1 MPQDGSTGL
10 LRLIHDIERL
20 RRVLACRL
28 GLMLVAGALLLVAPA
43 ARATLL
49 LAALDTSSPAATLR
63 SFLDQRSRLEQLYLT
78 YRDAPT
84 TSAQFA
90 LAETFIR
97 VSTQLFDLSELPPVI
112 RQKAGNAAVGQLADI
127 LSRIPEV
134 PLASIPGG
142 PGREGNA
149 LPAYWTIPGTEIKIV
164 RITEGSRTGDYVF
177 SAETVA
183 RLRGFHARIATEPT
197 LRPETLVSWV
207 DVQRRITGPWLAN
220 LGLERLPAPL
230 QATLGDTPVWKI
242 LLSLV
247 IAAMILTITLAWR
260 AVARRRAAR
269 MVPWRGR
276 VVLLTVPAL
285 LAALVLA
292 GHILIIW
299 QVIPSNAFAYAETE
313 LAIALLYLAS
323 ALAAWHACWL
333 LAELVIASPAFPDST
348 YDAHLVRIVANV
360 ISLLAAGFII
370 IYGANETGVP
380 AFGLVAGASVG
391 GIALAL
397 AAQSTAA
404 NLLGGLTIFA
414 DRPFRVGDSIRYD
427 DNTGMVEAIGP
438 RSTRLRGPDGTL
450 TIVPNTDLANSQIG
464 NLSARPSS
472 LFQHRLGLPGCLA
485 SGRIELLLTELRS
498 RVAAHPLVMT
508 GPDQPRVR
516 LIGLG
521 NSVRETE
528 IEITAELR
536 TIDTVAF
543 LEAQEALLLDMLRAV
558 EACGL
563 SLAEPSAAARLCR
576 AVTKQATGSAA
587 LC

>member
-1 MPQDGSTGL
+1 MRSG
-10 LRLIHDIERL
+10 RLHRA
-20 RRVLACRL
+20 LACGL
-28 GLMLVAGALLLVAPA
+28 GLVLVAGALLLGAPA
-43 ARATLL
+43 TRASGL

-78 YRDAPT
+78 YRDNPT
-84 TSAQFA
+84 TSAQLA
-90 LAETFIR
+90 LAEAFSR
-97 VSTQLFDLSELPPVI
+97 VSTQLFDLSELSPVM

-164 RITEGSRTGDYVF
+164 RITEGSRNGDYVF

-183 RLRGFHARIATEPT
+183 RLRGFHARIASEPT
-197 LRPETLVSWV
+197 LRPEMLGSWV
-207 DVQRRITGPWLAN
+207 DLQHRITGPWLAD

-247 IAAMILTITLAWR
+247 LAAVILAVTLAWR
-260 AVARRRAAR
+260 AAARRRAAR
-269 MVPWRGR
+269 MPPWQGR
-276 VVLLTVPAL
+276 AVLLTVPLL

-292 GHILIIW
+292 SHVVIVL
-299 QVIPSNAFAYAETE
+299 QLIPSNAFAYAETT
-313 LAIALLYLAS
+313 LAIALLYLAG
-323 ALAAWHACWL
+323 ALAAWHAIWL

-348 YDAHLVRIVANV
+348 YDAHLVRIVARV
-360 ISLLAAGFII
+360 ISLFAAGFII
-370 IYGANETGVP
+370 LYGANEIGVP
-380 AFGLVAGASVG
+380 AFGLLAGVSIG

-404 NLLGGLTIFA
+404 NLLGGISIFA
-414 DRPFRVGDSIRYD
+414 DRPFRVGEVIRYGS
-427 DNTGMVEAIGP
+427 NTGTVEAIGP
-438 RSTRLRGPDGTL
+438 RSTRLRGLDGTL
-450 TIVPNTDLANSQIG
+450 TIVPNADLASTQIG
-464 NLSARPSS
+464 NLSARPSTQ
-472 LFQHRLGLPGCLA
+472 FQHRLGLPGCLA
-485 SGRIELLLTELRS
+485 SGRIEVLLAELRR
-498 RVAAHPLVMT
+498 RVAAHPLVVT

-521 NSVRETE
+521 SSVRETE
-528 IEITAELR
+528 IEITAKLHTTE
-536 TIDTVAF
+536 TAAF

-563 SLAEPSAAARLCR
+563 SLAERSATA
-576 AVTKQATGSAA
+576 
-587 LC
+587 